1 MCECVS
7 GASVAAVVHCF
18 FYLFSLFCLFFLYG
32 WFLFFSLRFSLGGLF
47 WSSSV
52 FVLFLCRGVYP
63 DLGEWRPLAQEC
75 LGL

>member
-1 MCECVS
+1 MREWCECGRCCS
-7 GASVAAVVHCF
+7 LLFLPFLSFLLIF
-18 FYLFSLFCLFFLYG
+18 FFVWLV
-32 WFLFFSLRFSLGGLF
+32 LFFSLRFSLGGLF

-52 FVLFLCRGVYP
+52 FVLFLGRGVYP